1 MNFGEPPFIII
12 PKNGGNRARRVG
24 GTSTLL
30 SMYAFCIRIPLQKI
44 LSSKKSSASEFLNLP
59 HAREARGEPVS
70 PYAALR
76 AARSSVGEMPLSLIM
91 VSLLKHARTYFA
103 QHPTQ

>member
-1 MNFGEPPFIII
+1 MGGRDKHSTKYVRISYLHSP
-12 PKNGGNRARRVG
+12 PKNP
-24 GTSTLL
+24 L
-30 SMYAFCIRIPLQKI
+30 SG
-44 LSSKKSSASEFLNLP
+44 KSSASEFLNLP
-59 HAREARGEPVS
+59 HAREARGNAHS

-76 AARSSVGEMPLSLIM
+76 AAKSSDGETDLSLIV